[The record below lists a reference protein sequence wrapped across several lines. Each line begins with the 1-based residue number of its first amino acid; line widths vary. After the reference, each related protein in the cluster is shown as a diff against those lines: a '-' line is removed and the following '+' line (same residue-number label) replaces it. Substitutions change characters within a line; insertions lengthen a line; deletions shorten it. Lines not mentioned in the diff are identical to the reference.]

1 MLSGGSPGGL
11 AGSSIA
17 ILGLAFKARTDDV
30 RESPSLSLAAYLRDA
45 GARVVG
51 TDPRA
56 IDKARR
62 ADPDLETATEVTE
75 AVTGVDA
82 VLVATEWPEYADL
95 DWADLG
101 RRMAGDLVY
110 DTRAIVDG
118 AAVRA
123 AGLRFASLG
132 RERP

>member
-1 MLSGGSPGGL
+1 
-11 AGSSIA
+11 
-17 ILGLAFKARTDDV
+17 
-30 RESPSLSLAAYLRDA
+30 
-45 GARVVG
+45 VVG